1 MKFSIVIPTYNRA
14 DFIGKTIESLLK
26 QSYTNFEI
34 VVVDD
39 GSTDNTQSIVE
50 QINDERVFYFKKE
63 NAERGA
69 ARNFGANKSK
79 GDYINFFDSDD
90 IAYDNHLQVAFDT
103 IQKNNIPTIFH
114 LGFDIKS
121 PEGKIVRT
129 PTPINNINK
138 QLIHGNVMSCNGVFI
153 KKEIALENS
162 FSEIRELSASEDYLL
177 WLQLAS
183 QYPIYN
189 NNTVTSTI
197 IEHDQ
202 RSVLSINKE
211 ALIKRK
217 TLMLKLALED
227 NNINKCYNQQLNQL
241 KLNTYSYIALHLIMA
256 KEKKAGLEFLN
267 QSIQTDFS
275 YIFSK
280 RFLATIK
287 HLLF

>member
-14 DFIGKTIESLLK
+14 DFIDKTIESLLK
-26 QSYTNFEI
+26 QSFMDFEI
-34 VVVDD
+34 IVVDD
-39 GSTDNTQSIVE
+39 GSTDNTQTVVE
-50 QINDERVFYFKKE
+50 QIKDERVFYYKKD

-90 IAYDNHLQVAFDT
+90 LAYENHLQVAFDT
-103 IQKNNIPTIFH
+103 IQNNNAPAVFH
-114 LGFDIKS
+114 LGFDIKY
-121 PEGKIVRT
+121 PDGAIARP
-129 PTPINNINK
+129 PTKVTAINK
-138 QLIHGNVMSCNGVFI
+138 QLIYGNVMSCNGVFV
-153 KKEIALENS
+153 KKEIALKNP

-183 QYPIYN
+183 QHTILN
-189 NNTVTSTI
+189 NNTITSTI

-202 RSVLSINKE
+202 RSVLSINKD

-227 NNINKCYNQQLNQL
+227 NNINMHYNQQLNQL

-256 KEKKAGLEFLN
+256 KEKKAGLEFL
-267 QSIQTDFS
+267 SKSVQTDFT
-275 YIFSK
+275 YMFSK
-280 RFLATIK
+280 RFIATIK
-287 HLLF
+287 HLIF